1 MEIRERKPTREQID
15 FIYSR
20 IAKHRKFAELM
31 YGADNVVGVFV
42 FGSWNLG
49 SWHDGSDVDTITLI
63 RFGTPKETIE
73 FLDDDSGE
81 VSFHADFEG
90 YLAHF
95 LNKELPMIQ
104 FQAVEILGAK
114 YNYINPKYKKVWDK
128 IVKNSANIIGSIAY
142 KIAVSEIKKQEALIK
157 SLSNEIF
164 QYGPDALAYKK
175 MLYRVQQ
182 GRKQMMFIKNFQGWD
197 DKFYNC
203 LSDLANIRTDKAV
216 DTLGVVYTRAIE
228 ELVLM
233 RKIEITR
240 DPSAE
245 AVAKKFLENTIR
257 EIHSKI

>member
-1 MEIRERKPTREQID
+1 
-15 FIYSR
+15 
-20 IAKHRKFAELM
+20 M

-49 SWHDGSDVDTITLI
+49 SWHDGSDVDTITLV
-63 RFGTPKETIE
+63 RFDTPKETIE
-73 FLDDDSGE
+73 FLNDGSGE

-95 LNKELPMIQ
+95 LNKELSMIQ
-104 FQAVEILGAK
+104 FQAVEILGTK
-114 YNYINPKYKKVWDK
+114 YHYINPKYKKIWDK
-128 IVKNSANIIGSIAY
+128 MVKNSINIIDSVAH

-157 SLSNEIF
+157 SLSDEIL
-164 QYGPDALAYKK
+164 QYGSDALAYKK

-182 GRKQMMFIKNFQGWD
+182 GRKQMMFIQNFQGWD
-197 DKFYNC
+197 NKFYNC

-240 DPSAE
+240 SSSAE
-245 AVAKKFLENTIR
+245 AIAKKFLVNTIR
-257 EIHSKI
+257 EIRSKT